1 VTSEHAISSFLDHLE
16 SLAWF
21 WRLLS
26 SVLSSEQRQI
36 SVSYFLLTSLLL
48 LLSPLWLQFYRCACS
63 SRSCCIEWFGLHFC
77 SQFTVVGWFSSCTK
91 QWRWRHRRRRGTE
104 LLPSLLS
111 LSVLQ
116 SGTSNPRGWCLQ
128 PYLCQVFFS
137 FSCGSA
143 GKDAQNVIKRFLNG
157 SYFEEIYGA
166 DALRSSGKTIV
177 LPKPVKFPLFSSA
190 LSHYYTENA
199 RFLAIQIM
207 WFWAICD

>member
-1 VTSEHAISSFLDHLE
+1 MRMLFKVLLHRMVRFAFLQSVHSCWLVLE
-16 SLAWF
+16 LHQAMEVEAPETKGHRAFAKPLKPFS
-21 WRLLS
+21 
-26 SVLSSEQRQI
+26 SSERHKQSKRL
-36 SVSYFLLTSLLL
+36 VRLTCVK
-48 LLSPLWLQFYRCACS
+48 F
-63 SRSCCIEWFGLHFC
+63 
-77 SQFTVVGWFSSCTK
+77 
-91 QWRWRHRRRRGTE
+91 
-104 LLPSLLS
+104 
-111 LSVLQ
+111 
-116 SGTSNPRGWCLQ
+116 
-128 PYLCQVFFS
+128 FFS

-207 WFWAICD
+207 